1 MLPKGEMKV
10 QKNLLIGVGN
20 SASVQLGRF
29 RIKKCRELL
38 MRRQNVGSQPRI
50 FMGSRD

>member
-20 SASVQLGRF
+20 CVSVQLGRF
-29 RIKKCRELL
+29 RIRKFRILL
-38 MRRQNVGSQPRI
+38 MRRQSVGS
-50 FMGSRD
+50 